1 MSGVDKKRVVRIYK
15 GKDLIAYYK
24 GKRQVI
30 DYFKK
35 VLIYKETGSTIDN
48 PIPFVP
54 GKKYEFH
61 FQNPTWLIEYT
72 ASKGRQTI
80 YVTDGHVYIAPSDFQ
95 KANFYDRE
103 QTYTVYEIVRGI

>member
-1 MSGVDKKRVVRIYK
+1 MSEVKTKVVRIYK
-15 GKDLIAYYK
+15 GKNLIAYYK
-24 GKRQVI
+24 GKHQVL

-35 VLIYKETGSTIDN
+35 VLIYKETGSTIDK
-48 PIPFVP
+48 PIPFAP

-80 YVTDGHVYIAPSDFQ
+80 YATDGYVYVAPSDFQ
-95 KANFYDRE
+95 KANFYDNT
-103 QTYTVYEIVRGI
+103 QAYTVYEIVRGI